1 MKQQDK
7 TFTKKQQTKKAY
19 NPVEIKT
26 VFYEENG
33 VKLSHAVDH
42 KKGWCGIGLQL
53 ADSEKTNVYLNVE
66 EVFNII
72 TPISTKSGLGKK
84 DLVNG
89 AKARKAY
96 ATFKEKTLPGSTY
109 ISYFIMLARQAK
121 ERQKKQQKSNQ

>member
-1 MKQQDK
+1 MKQQNK
-7 TFTKKQQTKKAY
+7 TFTKKTTNKKTPY
-19 NPVEIKT
+19 NPVEVKT

-53 ADSEKTNVYLNVE
+53 PDSEKTAVYLSVE
-66 EVFNII
+66 DVFNII
-72 TPISTKSGLGKK
+72 TPISTKSGLGEK

-89 AKARKAY
+89 AKARKSY
-96 ATFKEKTLPGSTY
+96 STFKERALPGSTY

-121 ERQKKQQKSNQ
+121 ERQKKQ